1 MTVWTMALLGAALAA
16 PQPTGLTEATL
27 DAGDLR
33 VEWQNHRGMSF
44 AYRGVRAFDPYAG
57 EFTLHD
63 KAWTKAFYSSGREKS
78 QATLF
83 GRGQAQVLE
92 ISDDTEHFSYRKTVT
107 VEPRGRILE
116 EFEYGQKDLD
126 DASLQLG
133 WQPVVAWLEGARYR
147 VVAGGKEEQ
156 GEMTRGFSGRKVL
169 WSGLT
174 EAEFTSVFGTWKVR
188 SSHPMILYDYRERG
202 TFWLGWDTPLDR
214 GKRYSERVEIS
225 FEPGFVEVGGVRL
238 SDLSWTREVTAGY
251 FALKSK
257 LVRLHG
263 GPDVAALVVDLKR
276 GEQPVDS
283 RRRVVQVEPRPGTVT
298 VEMPLSEP
306 GEYVAQARLL
316 GTADKQILALPAL
329 AVSVEKILSAVPGLS
344 LYTAEKQGEI
354 IVRLSDSAPFAGRT
368 LVLRGDG
375 LPDSPVPLAGRETV
389 AAFDIAPLADGLHVV
404 DVELRQGD
412 DVIART
418 RTRFVKA
425 PPAPNEV
432 KIDYRTRGLIVDGK
446 PFFPFGFYTHAGRFY
461 DGKSAEL
468 LPDLESPNKFNMIC
482 VYHPAPAEVVEL
494 RPNILQFLDSCD
506 AVGMRS
512 HYDIRHLCDSEAT
525 AENEAQIQDEMHTHR
540 GAPSLLCWYLSDEP
554 AARQL
559 PPERFINRYATLK
572 EWDPY
577 HPTTMVFCVPER
589 ADEFLAGLDI
599 MMVDPYPIPSGS
611 VTRVGDVV
619 ELVRR
624 ESLDEAPVWCVPQ
637 AFGGGEWW
645 AREPTPEEERCM
657 TYLAIVHGATGIQY
671 FIRRPPWNNPFV
683 PALWAEIQRM
693 AQEIKELTPALL
705 SREARPEVTVL
716 RPGQE
721 VHAAAW
727 AYRGRAC
734 VIAVNTQA
742 DPTTLTLQ
750 CAAKPV
756 AETAR
761 VLWEQRTVPLGDDG
775 TITDAIEGFGVR
787 VYEYALADQPDLTL
801 EGNLVNNGSFEAQ
814 TNVGYPDYY
823 HVGQGSHLGA
833 SWGTDP
839 LEARH
844 GEHSLFIRCPADG
857 QGPSVVSYPMT
868 LKPGKYE
875 ASVWLKADRAG
886 LTGRLQVSGFKDAPA
901 ATADLGRE
909 WSQAS
914 VQFEVPEDTR
924 WVHVSLSAATRGT
937 LWADELIVRSQGPA
951 D

>member
-1 MTVWTMALLGAALAA
+1 MTVFAIAVLSAALAA
-16 PQPTGLTEATL
+16 PQPTGVTETTL
-27 DAGDLR
+27 DLGDLR
-33 VEWQNHRGMSF
+33 LEWQNHRGMSF
-44 AYRGVRAFDPYAG
+44 AYRGVRAFDPYGG

-63 KAWTKAFYSSGREKS
+63 KAWAKAFYSSGREKAL
-78 QATLF
+78 ATLSE
-83 GRGQAQVLE
+83 RGQARVLE
-92 ISDDTEHFSYRKTVT
+92 ITDDADHFSYRKTVT
-107 VEPRGRILE
+107 VEPDGRIIE

-147 VVAGGKEEQ
+147 VVAGGKEER
-156 GEMTRGFSGRKVL
+156 GEMTRGFSGKKVL
-169 WSGLT
+169 WSGIS

-188 SSHPMILYDYRERG
+188 TSHPMILYDYRERN
-202 TFWLGWDTPLDR
+202 TFWLGWDTPLDK
-214 GKRYSERVEIS
+214 GKRYTERVEIG
-225 FEPGFVEVGGVRL
+225 FEPGFVEANGVRL
-238 SDLSWTREVTAGY
+238 SDLTWTREVTAGY
-251 FALKSK
+251 FALQGN
-257 LVRLHG
+257 LARLEG
-263 GPDVAALVVDLKR
+263 GPDVAALVVALKR
-276 GEQPVDS
+276 DDQPVDS
-283 RRRVVQVEPRPGTVT
+283 RRRVVQVGPRPGAFT

-306 GEYVAQARLL
+306 GEYVAEARLL
-316 GTADKQILALPAL
+316 GAADKEILALPTL

-344 LYTAEKQGEI
+344 LYTGEKQGEI
-354 IVRLSDSAPFAGRT
+354 IVRLSESAPFAGRA
-368 LVLRGDG
+368 LVLRGEG
-375 LPDSPVPLAGRETV
+375 LPQSPVPLTGRETV
-389 AAFDIAPLADGLHVV
+389 ATFDTAPLADGLHVV

-412 DVIART
+412 DVIARA

-446 PFFPFGFYTHAGRFY
+446 PFFPFGFYTHGGRFY
-461 DGKSAEL
+461 EGKSAEL

-482 VYHPAPAEVVEL
+482 VYHPGPAEVVEL
-494 RPNILQFLDSCD
+494 RPKIQEFLDRCD
-506 AVGMRS
+506 AVGMKN
-512 HYDIRHLCDSEAT
+512 HYDLRQLCDNEAT
-525 AENEAQIQDEMHTHR
+525 PENEAQIQDEMQAR
-540 GAPSLLCWYLSDEP
+540 REAPSLLCWYLSDEP
-554 AARQL
+554 AGRNL
-559 PPERFINRYATLK
+559 PPERFINRYAKLK

-577 HPTTMVFCVPER
+577 HPTTMVFCVPQR
-589 ADEFLAGLDI
+589 AREYLAGLDI

-611 VTRVGDVV
+611 VTRVAEVV
-619 ELVRR
+619 DLVRR
-624 ESLDEAPVWCVPQ
+624 HSLDEAPLWCVPQ

-705 SREARPEVTVL
+705 SQDARPQVTVA
-716 RPGQE
+716 RPGEE

-734 VIAVNTQA
+734 IIAANTQA
-742 DPTTLTLQ
+742 DPATLTLR
-750 CAAKPV
+750 CSATPV

-761 VLWEQRTVPLGDDG
+761 VLWEQRTVPVSDDG
-775 TITDAIEGFGVR
+775 TITDVIEGFGVR
-787 VYEYALADQPDLTL
+787 IYEYALADQPDVALQ
-801 EGNLVNNGSFEAQ
+801 GNLVNNGSFEAQ

-839 LEARH
+839 LEAHH
-844 GEHSLFIRCPADG
+844 GEHSLFIRCPADD
-857 QGPSVVSYPMT
+857 QGPSVVTYPMT

-875 ASVWLKADRAG
+875 TSVWLKADRPG
-886 LTGRLQVSGFKDAPA
+886 IQGRLQVSGFKVAPA
-901 ATADLGRE
+901 AAADLGRD
-909 WSQAS
+909 WSQARL
-914 VQFEVPEDTR
+914 QFEVPENTR

-937 LWADELIVRSQGPA
+937 LWADELMVRSLEPT